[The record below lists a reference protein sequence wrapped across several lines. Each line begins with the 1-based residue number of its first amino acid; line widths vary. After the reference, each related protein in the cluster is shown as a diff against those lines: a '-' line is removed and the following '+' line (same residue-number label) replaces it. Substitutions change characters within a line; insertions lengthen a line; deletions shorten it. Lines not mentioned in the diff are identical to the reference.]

1 MRPGFRAQNL
11 DMAGDGA
18 MKEIFV
24 LYHTTRS
31 LQLRNHLVEL
41 NIGLARKVAHRMVAS
56 CQESYQDLLGL
67 ATIGLIKAVER
78 YDPSQKYFTSFALP
92 YIKGEILHFLRD
104 KASPVRISRGLHE
117 MSAKIK
123 KARSHLS
130 SRLGHRPSDAE
141 VALFLG
147 ISKAQID
154 EALGASRNQK
164 YIWSLDS
171 KLDDTDDLTLGDA
184 LIGQETPFCRTDEI
198 LGKLTEAIASLN
210 NPAIN
215 LVYLQGKQ
223 PKVAAQILRKTE
235 AQINALLWQGM
246 NELAQLDI
254 CELDEA
260 AQILSQTEDL
270 KNFENSAG
278 YLLPNGMAFL
288 HDWLYGQ
295 LAVA

>member
-1 MRPGFRAQNL
+1 
-11 DMAGDGA
+11 
-18 MKEIFV
+18 MKEIFG
-24 LYHTTRS
+24 LYHETRS
-31 LQLRNHLVEL
+31 CTLRNHLVEL
-41 NIGLARKVAHRMVAS
+41 NIGLARKVAHNMVGN

-67 ATIGLIKAVER
+67 ATLGLIKAVER
-78 YDPSQKYFTSFALP
+78 YDPNQKYFTSFALP

-130 SRLGHRPSDAE
+130 AQLGHRPSDAE

-154 EALGASRNQK
+154 EAIGASRNQK

-171 KLDDTDDLTLGDA
+171 KLDDTDDLTLGDT
-184 LIGQETPFCRTDEI
+184 LVGQNAPQDRTDEI
-198 LGKLTEAIASLN
+198 LRQLTLAIASLN

-215 LVYLQGKQ
+215 LVYLEGKK
-223 PKVAAQILRKTE
+223 PKVAAMVLGTTV

-246 NELAQLDI
+246 NDLAQLDI

-260 AQILSQTEDL
+260 VRILSEFEDL
-270 KNFENSAG
+270 KNFDGSAG
-278 YLLPNGMAFL
+278 YLLPNGMTFL
-288 HDWLYGQ
+288 HGWLYGQ
-295 LAVA
+295 LAAA

>member
-1 MRPGFRAQNL
+1 
-11 DMAGDGA
+11 

-24 LYHTTRS
+24 LYHATRS
-31 LQLRNHLVEL
+31 LLLRNHLVEL
-41 NIGLARKVAHRMVAS
+41 NIGLARRVAHRMVVS

-78 YDPSQKYFTSFALP
+78 YDPNQKYFTSFALP

-130 SRLGHRPSDAE
+130 ASLGHRPSDAE
-141 VALFLG
+141 VALYLG
-147 ISKAQID
+147 ISKSQID

-171 KLDDTDDLTLGDA
+171 KLDDTDDLTLGDT
-184 LIGQETPFCRTDEI
+184 LVGQEAPIDRSDEI
-198 LGKLTEAIASLN
+198 LGKLREAIASLN
-210 NPAIN
+210 NPAID
-215 LVYLQGKQ
+215 LVYLKGKQ
-223 PKVAAQILRKTE
+223 PKVAAMMLGKTE
-235 AQINALLWQGM
+235 AQINALLWQGIE
-246 NELAQLDI
+246 ELSKLEI
-254 CELDEA
+254 CDLSEA
-260 AQILSQTEDL
+260 SLILSESEDL
-270 KNFENSAG
+270 KNFETSAG

-295 LAVA
+295 LAAA